1 MGTQIRTLQAMK
13 DRADRPEDLPAAGE
27 FLDMK
32 IDTGRKG
39 ISLRAAK
46 LLHLLIKHTGAD
58 ACVDKTHAV
67 PVATLNSTMHMTLDE
82 FVVTIEELM
91 DVKLRLRVKDGEAG
105 PEIWLDRL
113 VQSVRRTES
122 DHDQAII
129 RYQLSAALRKILEN
143 SIHWG
148 ILSRKALLAFES
160 RYALRLYE
168 MVALR
173 IGLERTKQDFS
184 IVDLRERLGVP
195 QGKLLK
201 WDALRRKAIDP
212 AVAEVNQLSGFRVDY
227 TPVKK
232 GRSFVGIT
240 LHWKLAPAPERA
252 QIQRE
257 LESSRI
263 GRSARRIGRDE
274 KVLDLVPTLV
284 DARPRAFPYAG
295 SIAYTVWADAAKA
308 ALPRPMPDIDH
319 VAERF
324 RDFAGRKGI
333 LLSRQNIEQLF
344 ISFCRNWSTT

>member
-1 MGTQIRTLQAMK
+1 MGDQIKTLQAMK
-13 DRADRPEDLPAAGE
+13 DRANRPEDLPAAGE

-58 ACVDKTHAV
+58 ACVDMIHAV
-67 PVATLNSTMHMTLDE
+67 PVAALNSTMHMTLDE
-82 FVVTIEELM
+82 FVLTIEELM
-91 DVKLRLRVKDGEAG
+91 DVKLRLRVNDGEAG

-122 DHDQAII
+122 DHAQAII

-143 SIHWG
+143 SVHWG

-173 IGLERTKQDFS
+173 IGLERTRQDFS
-184 IVDLRERLGVP
+184 IEDLRERLGVP

-227 TPVKK
+227 TPLKK

-240 LHWKLAPAPERA
+240 LHWKLAPASERA

-263 GRSARRIGRDE
+263 GRSARRSGQEE
-274 KVLDLVPTLV
+274 KVVIPTLV
-284 DARPRAFPYAG
+284 DAPPSRAFPFSG
-295 SIAYTVWADAAKA
+295 GIAYTAWAKIAKA
-308 ALPRPMPDIDH
+308 TLPHPLPDLDH

-333 LLSRQNIEQLF
+333 LLSRPNIDQVF
-344 ISFCRNWSTT
+344 ITFCRNWSTT